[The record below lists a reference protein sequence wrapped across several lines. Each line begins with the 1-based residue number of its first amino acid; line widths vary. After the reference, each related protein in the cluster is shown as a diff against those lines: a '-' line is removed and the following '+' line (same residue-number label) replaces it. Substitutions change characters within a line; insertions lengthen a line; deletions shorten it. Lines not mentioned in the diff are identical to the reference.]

1 MVGKIEGE
9 MSEAGFW
16 DDQERAKARVVELKD
31 AKQVV
36 ESLEGVGSQ
45 IEDLEVLAE
54 LAEEE
59 GAAGMAELE
68 KTVSAIEKAYDVLEL
83 RTLLSGRYD
92 KAGAIVTIQSGAGGT
107 DASDWAEILLR
118 MYNRWAADQGFK
130 AELLEA
136 LEHDEAGIKH
146 ATLRVAGTF
155 AYGYLSCEM
164 GVHRLVRLSPFD
176 AQNRRQ
182 TSFAAVDVTPDLDAD
197 LAVDVAD
204 KDVKVDTYKAGG
216 KGGQHVNKTESAVRL
231 THIPTGVVVQC
242 QNERSQHKNKATAM
256 KMLRSKLY
264 QYELEK
270 RQAEAAEVNSQ
281 KKAIEWGS
289 QIRSYVLHPYR
300 MVKDLRTNVEMGDT
314 DKVLDGELMGFME
327 AWLVQQSSV
336 EVE

>member
-9 MSEAGFW
+9 MSAAGFW

-36 ESLEGVGSQ
+36 ESLKGVGSQ

-54 LAEEE
+54 LAAEE
-59 GAAGMAELE
+59 GEAGMAELE
-68 KTVSAIEKAYDVLEL
+68 KTVSTLEKAYDVLEL

-92 KAGAIVTIQSGAGGT
+92 RAGAVVTIQSGAGGT

-118 MYNRWAADQGFK
+118 MYNRWASDQGFK

-146 ATLRVAGTF
+146 ATLRVSGTF

-197 LAVDVAD
+197 LEVDVAD

-231 THIPTGVVVQC
+231 THLPTGVVVQC
-242 QNERSQHKNKATAM
+242 QNERSQHKNKAQAM
-256 KMLRSKLY
+256 KLLKAKLL
-264 QYELEK
+264 QVK
-270 RQAEAAEVNSQ
+270 EAARSAELKSMYDG
-281 KKAIEWGS
+281 KGEIAWGN
-289 QIRSYVLHPYR
+289 QIRSYVMQPYTL
-300 MVKDLRTNVEMGDT
+300 VKDTRSSHESGNIQA
-314 DKVLDGELMGFME
+314 VLDGALQPFIESYLKYR
-327 AWLVQQSSV
+327 ASKK
-336 EVE
+336 

>member
-54 LAEEE
+54 LAEEQ

-107 DASDWAEILLR
+107 DASDWAEMLLR

-146 ATLRVAGTF
+146 ATLRVAGAF

-242 QNERSQHKNKATAM
+242 QNERSQHKNKAQAM
-256 KMLRSKLY
+256 KLLKAKLLQIKEAERSA
-264 QYELEK
+264 ELK
-270 RQAEAAEVNSQ
+270 SMYDGKGDIA
-281 KKAIEWGS
+281 WGN
-289 QIRSYVLHPYR
+289 QIRSYVMQPYTL
-300 MVKDLRTNVEMGDT
+300 VKDTRSSHESGNIQA
-314 DKVLDGELMGFME
+314 VLDGALQPFIESYLKYR
-327 AWLVQQSSV
+327 ATKK
-336 EVE
+336 